1 MKRLVLLLVVLS
13 AFVLT
18 GTATAKP
25 PGGGVTDAP
34 GAEDALTGG
43 GISHVDRNRTGGE
56 RSGRDRVKLVG
67 SLRLQPFNLEAHGDV
82 AGYKDLAFIGK
93 WREEC
98 PGTGVDIIDISRP
111 HRPVKIAD
119 TLDYADTS
127 MEDMQAIRIGRRD
140 ILAIGL
146 QDCGN
151 SATAGTVGLELYDIT
166 NPRNPRF
173 LTLFNGADIPGLM
186 ADHGHVHE
194 FDLVKRRDGTVLAA
208 LASPDSEAITSNDQ
222 GLNGIGDL
230 LLVDITNPSAP
241 ALVGE
246 YGVLDDPMF
255 GVPFYL
261 GVRQGGDARTLDHS
275 ARFND
280 RGTRVYLS
288 YWDAGVIIL
297 DVRDPE
303 DPFVI
308 GRTSFA
314 QGEEGNAHSIDTAD
328 DEELLIQADEDFSPF
343 ELQFTSNAFQG
354 QRLAVEG
361 DGSPPIVERPGRAM
375 TGDVV
380 HVGRGCPA
388 DPRPTPPNGTGS
400 GITVADPYLNDPAG
414 KIALIERGGC
424 RFDNKVARAQQ
435 AGATGVIVY
444 NQAGGANGDEALILM
459 GIDNPVLDGPPGIA
473 GTAITIPTVFVQ
485 RSTGLLL
492 RDGAQPVTARAAAV
506 FNGWGFLR
514 FFDIDDPANPVQ
526 VGTFATPNTNN
537 EAVALDGIWSVH
549 NPEMKHDESDILY
562 ASWYSDGV
570 RVLDIDRPSRPRE
583 VASWTGQGA
592 PSGAPPVN
600 IWSVVPHRGNLL
612 ASDRDFGLYVL
623 EHDEGRDDD
632 DDDRGR
638 GRGRDRDRDRD
649 DDD

>member
-1 MKRLVLLLVVLS
+1 MRRLVLSLVAVAAL
-13 AFVLT
+13 AIT

-25 PGGGVTDAP
+25 PGGAVTDAP
-34 GAEDALTGG
+34 SASGGSPLLEGG
-43 GISHVDRNRTGGE
+43 GYSHVERNRSGGGGHGW
-56 RSGRDRVKLVG
+56 SRDRVRLVG
-67 SLRLQPFNLEAHGDV
+67 SLRLDPFDLEAHGDV
-82 AGYKDLAFIGK
+82 AGYKKLAFVGK

-98 PGTGVDIIDISRP
+98 PGTGVDIIDISKP

-151 SATAGTVGLELYDIT
+151 SATEGTVGLELYDIT

-173 LTLFNGADIPGLM
+173 LSIFNGEDIPGLM

-194 FDLVKRRDGTVLAA
+194 FDLVKRGDGRVLAA
-208 LASPDSEAITSNDQ
+208 LASPDSEAITSDEQ

-255 GVPFYL
+255 GVDFYL

-275 ARFND
+275 ARFN
-280 RGTRVYLS
+280 RTGTRLYLS
-288 YWDAGVIIL
+288 YWDAGVIML
-297 DVRDPE
+297 DVRDPAN
-303 DPFVI
+303 PFVI
-308 GRTSFA
+308 GRTAYA

-343 ELQFTSNAFQG
+343 EFEFTSNAFDG
-354 QRLAVEG
+354 SRLAVEAQNT
-361 DGSPPIVERPGRAM
+361 PPIVERPGRELA
-375 TGDVV
+375 GEVV

-388 DPRPTPPNGTGS
+388 DPRPVPPGTGLA
-400 GITVADPYLNDPAG
+400 VADPYLADPAG
-414 KIALIERGGC
+414 KIALIERGLC

-435 AGATGVIVY
+435 AGAVGVIVY
-444 NQAGGANGDEALILM
+444 NNAAGGEGLILM
-459 GIDNPVLDGPPGIA
+459 GIESPVIDGPPGIA
-473 GTAITIPTVFVQ
+473 GTVITTPAVFVQ

-492 RDGAQPVTARAAAV
+492 RDGAQPVTARAAAI
-506 FNGWGFLR
+506 FNGWGYLR
-514 FFDIDDPANPVQ
+514 FFDISDPAEPIQ
-526 VGTFATPNTNN
+526 VSTFATPNTNN
-537 EAVALDGIWSVH
+537 DAVALDGIWSVH
-549 NPEMKHDESDILY
+549 NPEMLRDDDDDDESNTLY
-562 ASWYSDGV
+562 VSWYSDGI
-570 RVLDIDRPSRPRE
+570 RVLDIRNPARPRE

-592 PSGAPPVN
+592 PAGAPPVN
-600 IWSVVPHRGNLL
+600 IWSVVPHRGVLL

-623 EHDEGRDDD
+623 KHHGDDD
-632 DDDRGR
+632 D
-638 GRGRDRDRDRD
+638 
-649 DDD
+649 